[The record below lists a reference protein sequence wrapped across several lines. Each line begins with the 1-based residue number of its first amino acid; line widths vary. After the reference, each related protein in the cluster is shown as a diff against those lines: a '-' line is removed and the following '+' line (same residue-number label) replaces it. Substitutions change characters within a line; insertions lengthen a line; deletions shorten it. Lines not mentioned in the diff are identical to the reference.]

1 MRQLNKS
8 AIAVGVAHLCWLSAA
23 MAQQAPA
30 PGATTAGTAA
40 DPQVVTITGQR
51 AALNNAQELKR
62 NSDEVVDSIVA
73 EDIGKLP
80 DKSITE
86 VLQRI
91 PGVTIDR
98 TMSRAD
104 PEHFSVEGS
113 GVSIRGLTWVRSE
126 LNGRDSFS
134 STGGRALNFE
144 DVPPELMAG
153 VDVYK
158 NPSAEQIEG
167 GISGLVNLRTAL
179 PFDIKGQ
186 RISGSIEG
194 TYSELKKKTDP
205 SGSILYSN
213 RWKTG
218 FGEFGALVNFATSQ
232 SGTRTD
238 AFLVDPY
245 YPSTT
250 AEPGRTVWIPKG
262 TGFRTLE
269 FDRKRTGAYGALQ
282 WKLDNTLKSHVTWF
296 RSKYDMGWT
305 ENALFS
311 SEGTPSNLRVN
322 NGVYDANG
330 AFLSGTIVNP
340 TDGSI
345 EYANNGRIAT
355 RDSST
360 TDIAWNIEWKPASN
374 WTLSSDFQHVKARSA
389 GFDSIVSLGNLMP
402 ELNLDLSGKLPQI
415 HFSPTQT
422 ASLADRNNYFWAF
435 TQSHQDRSIAEQK
448 AWKGDVKYDFDHPIL
463 RDLRVGVRLTDRDGK
478 TINSNPSYH
487 WVGVSQRW
495 MMPWQITGLAN
506 LSDPRFNAPTVV
518 NNFSNFFGGDA
529 NVPSVVFPDPSL
541 MAGFP
546 GSYTALHRFH
556 DILCADA
563 GTPVGS
569 CAPYKPAP
577 FGEANPSGDNEQAE
591 KTKALYTQLRFAF
604 DDLRFPVDGNVGVR
618 YVKTDSKSFGY
629 TVFNPT
635 FVVPPGG
642 ATGIPVPVIAPY
654 AARQDYENRYHNW
667 LPSLNLR
674 LKASDELQ
682 FRFAIGKGMARADW
696 DRLQAYTTLSQS
708 VTNEN
713 IGSGPTQS
721 TNVTSVGHTGE
732 AVGNPMLRPTTS
744 RNIDLTAEWYF
755 AQAGSLTLALFDK
768 RLKDIIINQNSSYQ
782 LTDVN
787 GRAIDFT
794 VATPVN
800 GARGT
805 ARGLEVAYQQYFD
818 RLPGWM
824 SGIGVQLNYTHVKS
838 KRDLYNPVYS
848 DYCSSQTG
856 AANINLNLNGCDTD
870 GRTFGDLPLQYL
882 SRNSYNFAALYDKG
896 PWSAR
901 LAWSWRSKNLLGNN
915 NNGTNGTNGVDTN
928 PNSPTFG
935 QNNIPFGL
943 PIWADDYGQLDG
955 GVSYKFNENFR
966 LDFQAQ
972 NLTDAKYK
980 QVMTQHVGEKARSWF
995 VTGPRY
1001 SVRLGMTF

>member
-1 MRQLNKS
+1 MRQFNRT
-8 AIAVGVAHLCWLSAA
+8 AIAVGVAQLCWMSAVF
-23 MAQQAPA
+23 AQDTAPA
-30 PGATTAGTAA
+30 APAA
-40 DPQVVTITGQR
+40 NSQVVTITGQR
-51 AALNNAQELKR
+51 AALNSAQNIKR

-86 VLQRI
+86 VLQRV

-98 TMSRAD
+98 TMSRSD

-186 RISGSIEG
+186 RISGSVEA
-194 TYSELKKKTDP
+194 TYNELKKKTDP
-205 SGSILYSN
+205 AGSFLYSN

-218 FGEFGALVNFATSQ
+218 IGEIGALVNFAKSQ
-232 SGTRTD
+232 SATRTD
-238 AFLVDPY
+238 AFQVDPY
-245 YPSTT
+245 FPNAN
-250 AEPGRTVWIPKG
+250 AEPGRTVWLPRG
-262 TGFRTLE
+262 AGYRSVE
-269 FDRKRTGAYGALQ
+269 YDRERTGTYGALQ
-282 WKLDNTLKSHVTWF
+282 WKLDNTLKSHLTWF
-296 RSKYDMGWT
+296 RSKYDMEWT

-311 SEGTPSNLRVN
+311 SEGTPTNLRVN

-330 AFLSGTIVNP
+330 GFLSGSIINP

-345 EYANNGRIAT
+345 EYGNNGRLAT
-355 RDSST
+355 RNSST

-374 WTLSSDFQHVKARSA
+374 WTLTSDFQHVKARSQ
-389 GFDSIVSLGNLMP
+389 GFDSIISLGTLLP
-402 ELNLDLSGKLPQI
+402 ALNLDVTGNVPNLQ
-415 HFSPTQT
+415 FSPQQV
-422 ASLADRNNYFWAF
+422 AAMADRSNYFWAF
-435 TQSHQDRSIAEQK
+435 TQEHMDRSVAEQK
-448 AWKGDVKYDFDHPIL
+448 AWKGDVKYDFDHPVL

-478 TINSNPSYH
+478 TINSNPNYH

-495 MMPWQITGLAN
+495 MMPWQIASLAN
-506 LSDPRFNAPTVV
+506 LSDPRFNAPTTV
-518 NNFSNFFGGDA
+518 NNFPNFFNGGA
-529 NVPSVVFPDPSL
+529 NVPALVFPAQGL
-541 MAGFP
+541 MADFP
-546 GSYTALHRFH
+546 NSYSLVHSFH
-556 DILCADA
+556 DQLCADI
-563 GTPVGS
+563 GSTTCTPWT
-569 CAPYKPAP
+569 PAT

-591 KTKALYTQLRFAF
+591 KTKAMYGQLRFAF
-604 DDLRFPVDGNVGVR
+604 DDLRYPVDGNVGVR
-618 YVKTDSKSFGY
+618 YVKTDSKSYGY
-629 TVFNPT
+629 TVYNST

-642 ATGIPVPVIAPY
+642 TTGLPVPVIAPY
-654 AARQDYENRYHNW
+654 AARQDYENSYDNW

-674 LKASDELQ
+674 MKASEQLQ
-682 FRFAIGKGMARADW
+682 FRFAIGKGMARPDW
-696 DRLQAYTTLSQS
+696 DRLQAYTTLGQD
-708 VTNEN
+708 VKTEN
-713 IGSGPTQS
+713 VGSGS
-721 TNVTSVGHTGE
+721 TASAIVTSVGHTGE
-732 AVGNPMLRPTTS
+732 SVGNPMLRPTTS

-755 AQAGSLTLALFDK
+755 AQAGSLTVALFDK
-768 RLKDIIINQNSSYQ
+768 RLKDIIVTQNSTYQ
-782 LTDVN
+782 LNDVN

-805 ARGLEVAYQQYFD
+805 ARGLELAYQQYFD
-818 RLPGWM
+818 KLPGWM
-824 SGIGVQLNYTHVKS
+824 SGFGVQLNYTHVKS
-838 KRDLYNPVYS
+838 KRDLYNPVFS
-848 DYCSSQTG
+848 EYCSSSSGG
-856 AANINLNLNGCDTD
+856 AANLNLNLNGCDTD
-870 GRTFGDLPLQYL
+870 GRVFGDLPLQYL

-901 LAWSWRSKNLLGNN
+901 LAWSWRSKSLLGNN
-915 NNGTNGTNGVDTN
+915 NNGTNGSNGVDSN
-928 PNSPTFG
+928 PDSPTFG
-935 QNNIPFGL
+935 QNVIAWGL
-943 PIWADDYGQLDG
+943 PVWADDYGQLDG

-980 QVMTQHVGEKARSWF
+980 QVTTQHIGEKGRAWF

>member
-1 MRQLNKS
+1 MRQFNRT
-8 AIAVGVAHLCWLSAA
+8 AIAVGVAQLCWMSAVF
-23 MAQQAPA
+23 AQDTAPA
-30 PGATTAGTAA
+30 APAA
-40 DPQVVTITGQR
+40 NSQVVTITGQR
-51 AALNNAQELKR
+51 AALNSAQQLKK

-86 VLQRI
+86 VLQRV

-98 TMSRAD
+98 TMSRND

-194 TYSELKKKTDP
+194 TYSELNKKKDP
-205 SGSILYSN
+205 SGSFLYSN
-213 RWKTG
+213 RWQTG
-218 FGEFGALVNFATSQ
+218 IGEIGALVNFAKSR
-232 SGTRTD
+232 SNTRTD
-238 AFLVDPY
+238 AFQVEPY
-245 YPSTT
+245 YPVAN
-250 AEPGRTVWIPKG
+250 AEPGRTVWLPKG
-262 TGFRTLE
+262 AQWRTLE
-269 FDRKRTGAYGALQ
+269 FDRERQGTYGALQ
-282 WKLDNTLKSHVTWF
+282 WKLDNTLRSHVTYF
-296 RSKYDMGWT
+296 KSKYDMQWD

-311 SEGTPSNLRVN
+311 AEGTPTNLRVT

-330 AFLSGTIVNP
+330 GFISGIITNP
-340 TDGSI
+340 TDGAI
-345 EYANNGRIAT
+345 EYANNTRTAT
-355 RDSST
+355 RNSST
-360 TDIAWNIEWKPASN
+360 TDIAWNIEWRPTPS
-374 WTLSSDFQHVKARSA
+374 WSFTSDLQYVKAKSE
-389 GFDSIVSLGNLMP
+389 GFDSTVALGTLMP
-402 ELNLDLSGKLPQI
+402 SLNLDLSGSLPQI
-415 HFSPTQT
+415 IFDAQQAARMSDP
-422 ASLADRNNYFWAF
+422 ANYFWAF
-435 TQSHQDRSIAEQK
+435 SQEHRDRSIARQK
-448 AWKGDVKYDFDHPIL
+448 AWKGDAKYAFDHDVL
-463 RDLRVGVRLTDRDGK
+463 RDVRFGLRLTDREAK
-478 TINSNPSYH
+478 TINSNPSYN
-487 WVGVSQRW
+487 WVGISQRW
-495 MMPWQITGLAN
+495 MMPWQINQLAY
-506 LSDPRFNAPTVV
+506 LSDPRFQAPTTV
-518 NNFSNFFGGDA
+518 NNFDNFFNGKA
-529 NVPSVVFPDPSL
+529 NVPGIIFPDKSVVTGYPE
-541 MAGFP
+541 
-546 GSYTALHRFH
+546 SYQQLHGFH
-556 DILCADA
+556 DVLCAQA
-563 GTPVGS
+563 GNSCTPWK
-569 CAPYKPAP
+569 AAA

-591 KTKALYTQLRFAF
+591 NTYAAYTQLRFAF
-604 DDLRFPVDGNVGVR
+604 DDLQYPVDGNVGVR
-618 YVKTDSKSFGY
+618 YVKTKSKSFGY
-629 TVFNPT
+629 TVFNPN
-635 FVVPPGG
+635 FVIPPGG
-642 ATGIPVPVIAPY
+642 TTGLAVPVIAPF
-654 AARQDYENRYHNW
+654 AGRQDYENTYDNW

-674 LKASDELQ
+674 MKASEQLQ
-682 FRFAIGKGMARADW
+682 FRFAIGKGMARPDF

-708 VTNEN
+708 V
-713 IGSGPTQS
+713 QS
-721 TNVTSVGHTGE
+721 STTGTGADQVTNVTSIGHVGE
-732 AVGNPMLRPTTS
+732 SVGNPMLRPTTS

-755 AQAGSLTLALFDK
+755 AQAGSLTVGLFDK
-768 RLKDIIINQNSSYQ
+768 RLKDIIINQNAAYQ

-787 GRAIDFT
+787 GRVIDFS

-818 RLPGWM
+818 KLPGWL
-824 SGIGVQLNYTHVKS
+824 SGFGVQANYTHVKS

-848 DYCSSQTG
+848 PYCSNQSG
-856 AANINLNLNGCDTD
+856 AANINLNINGCDTD

-882 SRNSYNFAALYDKG
+882 SRNSYNFALLYDKG

-901 LAWSWRSKNLLGNN
+901 LAYSWRSKSLIGNN

-928 PNSPTFG
+928 PDSPTFG
-935 QNNIPFGL
+935 QNVIAWGL

-966 LDFQAQ
+966 LDLQAI

-980 QVMTQHVGEKARSWF
+980 QIMTHHIGDKGRAWF
-995 VTGPRY
+995 VSGPRY

>member
-1 MRQLNKS
+1 MRQFNRT
-8 AIAVGVAHLCWLSAA
+8 AIAVGAAQLCWMSAVF
-23 MAQQAPA
+23 AQETAPA
-30 PGATTAGTAA
+30 APAA
-40 DPQVVTITGQR
+40 DAQVVTITGQR
-51 AALNNAQELKR
+51 AALNSAQNIKR
-62 NSDEVVDSIVA
+62 NADEVVDSIVA

-86 VLQRI
+86 VLQRV

-98 TMSRAD
+98 TMSRSD

-186 RISGSIEG
+186 RISGSVEA
-194 TYSELKKKTDP
+194 TYNELKKKTDP
-205 SGSILYSN
+205 AGSFLYSN

-218 FGEFGALVNFATSQ
+218 IGEIGALVNFAKSQ
-232 SGTRTD
+232 SATRTD
-238 AFLVDPY
+238 AFQVDPY
-245 YPSTT
+245 FPNAN
-250 AEPGRTVWIPKG
+250 AEPGRTVWLPRG
-262 TGFRTLE
+262 AGYRSVE
-269 FDRKRTGAYGALQ
+269 YDRERTGTYGALQ

-296 RSKYDMGWT
+296 RSKYDMEWT

-311 SEGTPSNLRVN
+311 SEGTPTNLRVN

-330 AFLSGTIVNP
+330 GFLSGSIINP

-345 EYANNGRIAT
+345 EYGNNGRLAT
-355 RDSST
+355 RNSST

-374 WTLSSDFQHVKARSA
+374 WTLTSDFQHVKARSQ
-389 GFDSIVSLGNLMP
+389 GFDSIISLGTLLP
-402 ELNLDLSGKLPQI
+402 ALNLDVTGNVPNLQ
-415 HFSPTQT
+415 FSPQQV
-422 ASLADRNNYFWAF
+422 AAMADRSNYFWAF
-435 TQSHQDRSIAEQK
+435 TQEHMDRSVAEQK
-448 AWKGDVKYDFDHPIL
+448 AWKGDVKYDFDHPVL

-478 TINSNPSYH
+478 TINSNPNYH

-495 MMPWQITGLAN
+495 MMPWQIANLAN
-506 LSDPRFNAPTVV
+506 LSDPRFQAPTVV
-518 NNFSNFFGGDA
+518 NNFPNFFNGGA
-529 NVPSVVFPDPSL
+529 NVPALVFPAQGL
-541 MAGFP
+541 MADFP
-546 GSYTALHRFH
+546 NSYSLVHSFH
-556 DILCADA
+556 DMLCADI
-563 GTPVGS
+563 GSTTCTPWT
-569 CAPYKPAP
+569 PAT

-591 KTKALYTQLRFAF
+591 KTKAMYGQLRFAF
-604 DDLRFPVDGNVGVR
+604 DDLRYPIDGNVGVR
-618 YVKTDSKSFGY
+618 YVKTDSKSYGY
-629 TVFNPT
+629 TVYNST

-642 ATGIPVPVIAPY
+642 TTGLPVPVIAPY
-654 AARQDYENRYHNW
+654 AARQDYENSYHNW

-674 LKASDELQ
+674 MKASEQLQ
-682 FRFAIGKGMARADW
+682 FRFAIGKGMARPDW
-696 DRLQAYTTLSQS
+696 DRLQAYTTLGQD
-708 VTNEN
+708 VKTEN
-713 IGSGPTQS
+713 VGSGS
-721 TNVTSVGHTGE
+721 TASAIVTSVGHTGE
-732 AVGNPMLRPTTS
+732 SVGNPMLRPTTS

-755 AQAGSLTLALFDK
+755 AQAGSLTFALFDK
-768 RLKDIIINQNSSYQ
+768 RLKDIIVTQNSTYQ
-782 LTDVN
+782 LNDVN

-805 ARGLEVAYQQYFD
+805 ARGLELAYQQYFD
-818 RLPGWM
+818 KLPGWM
-824 SGIGVQLNYTHVKS
+824 SGFGVQLNYTHVKS
-838 KRDLYNPVYS
+838 KRDLYNPVFS
-848 DYCSSQTG
+848 EYCSSSSGG
-856 AANINLNLNGCDTD
+856 AANLNLNLNGCDTD
-870 GRTFGDLPLQYL
+870 GRVFGDLPLQYL

-901 LAWSWRSKNLLGNN
+901 LAWSWRSKSLLGNN
-915 NNGTNGTNGVDTN
+915 NNGTNGSNGVDSN
-928 PNSPTFG
+928 PDSPTFG
-935 QNNIPFGL
+935 QNVIAWGL
-943 PIWADDYGQLDG
+943 PVWADDYGQLDG

-980 QVMTQHVGEKARSWF
+980 QVTTQHIGEKGRAWF